1 MSSGTSSL
9 GPWKCCS
16 WATLWVISGHFF
28 SQALDSRHVIL
39 PCLLDFIFMS
49 LGKTAEQIGLPVCV
63 QTLIIKT
70 DYCSPQFFIHSLLFK
85 EALNASEA
93 FWSSLPGE
101 GRKRAHLYPASSGSF
116 PLSLQSAEAISKC
129 IFSSRTHCWE
139 CERTGDL
146 KTKRCKGF
154 CSKENFK

>member
-1 MSSGTSSL
+1 MSSGTSRL
-9 GPWKCCS
+9 ELWKYCS

-70 DYCSPQFFIHSLLFK
+70 DYCSPQFCIHSLLFK

-101 GRKRAHLYPASSGSF
+101 GRKQAHLYPASSGSF
-116 PLSLQSAEAISKC
+116 PLSSPQRPSPSA
-129 IFSSRTHCWE
+129 SSVLGHTAGSVSGQE
-139 CERTGDL
+139 IY
-146 KTKRCKGF
+146 KTKLCKGF